1 MLKDGWLTFI
11 ARNSTLCRVISFIV
25 GTTAELIKVAPV
37 YHAVA
42 ARGTRP
48 QLWFTAHHVDKIPE
62 TLADLKL
69 PEPDVW
75 LVPKATAEHVNRPRQ
90 VPGWATAVANSV
102 WNRRAELRD
111 VLASDGRPP
120 LVMVHGDTFT
130 TLYGAIIGKK
140 VLRARVS
147 HIEAGMRSGSATSP
161 FPEEINRRLATRLTD
176 IHFAPTQ
183 REVVNLATARG
194 IVVDTGANT
203 VIDAVRAAMTADVTM
218 PDLPAEFGL
227 ATLHRFELVSREDK
241 FREVLEMLRE
251 ASRQTPMLY
260 LAGTLERKRIEALG
274 LGKVFDNE
282 RFQMRHK
289 LRYTEFLPLLTRAK
303 FVVTDSGGL
312 QEECAYLG
320 VPAAIHRERTERHQG
335 LDRNIVLT
343 EMRADKFAA
352 FLADYESLRFPSLM
366 DKYHPTEIIANT
378 LGQLGFC

>member
-1 MLKDGWLTFI
+1 M
-11 ARNSTLCRVISFIV
+11 ISFIV
-25 GTTAELIKVAPV
+25 GTTAELIKIAPV
-37 YHAVA
+37 HHAIA

-48 QLWFTAHHVDKIPE
+48 QLWFTAQHMDKIAE

-75 LVPKATAEHVNRPRQ
+75 LVPKAKAVHVNRPAQ
-90 VPGWATAVANSV
+90 VPGWAATVASTAWS
-102 WNRRAELRD
+102 RRAELRD
-111 VLASDGRPP
+111 VLTSDGRPP
-120 LVMVHGDTFT
+120 LVMVHGDTFST
-130 TLYGAIIGKK
+130 PYGSFVGKK
-140 VLRARVS
+140 VLRARVA

-161 FPEEINRRLATRLTD
+161 FPEEINRRIATRLTD
-176 IHFAPTQ
+176 IHLAPTH
-183 REVVNLATARG
+183 REVKNLAHARG

-203 VIDAVRAAMTADVTM
+203 VIDSVRAAMTADVTM

-241 FREVLEMLRE
+241 FREVLHMLRD
-251 ASRQTPMLY
+251 ASRQTPILY
-260 LAGTLERKRIEALG
+260 LAGAPERERIENLG
-274 LGKVFDNE
+274 LGGVFDDE
-282 RFQMRHK
+282 RFLMRPK
-289 LRYTEFLPLLTRAK
+289 VRYTEFLPLLTRAK

-343 EMRADKFAA
+343 EMRANKFAA